1 MKIAA
6 GVKLVTRGRRERIK
20 VKCCVKAPSLS
31 RCVSV
36 SLFFLFSVL
45 SNRLFVTAAVGL
57 VSQRFEPALSMFI
70 CNFYSLFLLLPV
82 QKLSQD

>member
-1 MKIAA
+1 MKIA
-6 GVKLVTRGRRERIK
+6 GEVKLVTRGRSERIK

-45 SNRLFVTAAVGL
+45 SNRLFVTAAAGL
-57 VSQRFEPALSMFI
+57 VSQRFESALYLSVTFTL
-70 CNFYSLFLLLPV
+70 CFSCFLF
-82 QKLSQD
+82 KN